1 MITVDITNTYPDQ
14 LKGMATMIIAS
25 TLVPQTVPEIDDRLV
40 QSVCCVAQ
48 YVLADLTDS
57 ENYKNDKT
65 AVLYKRLLAADTIV
79 YTLQKYTTS
88 WQDLD
93 TLNDNTWGTYY
104 DFGSLANTDL
114 KGYLL
119 DWNLVLGFEGEGNY
133 RIKIA
138 RTILGASDT
147 LYTAVFALRNYS
159 IDLADMTVR
168 LEWSQNGNIIDGIDY
183 TDCNWYQQIRVP
195 GFFGNEQH
203 SKEEV
208 TWKDSSYNQFQIRSD
223 VVKSYSLELG
233 WIPAC
238 MVEQFFYNWLQGVQ
252 LLVTDY
258 NVENFDW
265 GLLRRVMF
273 FEAIEDTEYHHK
285 ERLAKYKLK
294 LTDQVQNHIKKNS

>member
-1 MITVDITNTYPDQ
+1 MITVDINNTYPDQ
-14 LKGMATMIIAS
+14 LKGMATMIIAN
-25 TLVPQTVPEIDDRLV
+25 TIVPQTVPEIDDRIV

-48 YVLADLTDS
+48 YVLADLSNSD
-57 ENYKNDKT
+57 NYRNDKT
-65 AVLYKRLLAADTIV
+65 AVLYKRLLAVDTIV

-88 WQDLD
+88 WNDID

-104 DFGSLANTDL
+104 DFGSIANTDL

-168 LEWSQNGNIIDGIDY
+168 LEWTQDGNIIDGIDY
-183 TDCNWYQQIRVP
+183 TGCNWYQQIRVP
-195 GFFGNEQH
+195 GFFGNEQL
-203 SKEEV
+203 SKDEV
-208 TWKDSSYNQFQIRSD
+208 TWKDSNYNQFQIRSD

-238 MVEQFFYNWLQGVQ
+238 MVEQFFDNWLQGVQ

-258 NVENFDW
+258 NIENFDW
-265 GLLRRVMF
+265 GLLRKVMF
-273 FEAIEDTEYHHK
+273 FESIEDTEYKHK

-294 LTDQVQNHIKKNS
+294 LTDQLQNHIKKNS